1 MNGVRMLPSLAQADV
16 SAFSG
21 LEGQIVEHA
30 AWIGALYA
38 GIVLFGLVVLGWFI
52 FRLRRQPLPWA
63 TFLSRL
69 YWRPWSLTDCQPILL
84 VLVGAFLFSLLVQAV
99 WLASAA
105 DSASARTAHLVV
117 VQSLLFHWTGLLTVA
132 WFLRRRRLPW
142 RSAFGLEPATLGRD
156 LGRGLLV
163 LAGTMPI
170 LVGSAVIYNLFLQLF
185 GFQPSLQE
193 VAFIISGETSPW
205 LRAYFIFLAVVL
217 APVVEEILFRGMLLP
232 ALAKRFGAAAAV
244 VVIAVVFAAI
254 HAHVPS
260 LVPLFVLSTSLSLA
274 YIGTGSLAASIIM
287 HAIFNSITVS
297 LLFAVQGPS

>member
-1 MNGVRMLPSLAQADV
+1 MNGVWMLPSLAQADL
-16 SAFSG
+16 SPFNG
-21 LEGQIVEHA
+21 LEGQLVDHA

-38 GIVLFGLVVLGWFI
+38 GIVVFGLAVLGWFI
-52 FRLRRQPLPWA
+52 IRLRRHPLPWA
-63 TFLSRL
+63 TCLSRL
-69 YWRPWSLTDCQPILL
+69 YWRPWSLADCQPILL
-84 VLVGAFLFSLLVQAV
+84 VLIGSFLFSLLVQSA
-99 WLASAA
+99 WLALAP
-105 DSASARTAHLVV
+105 DSASARIAHLVV
-117 VQSLLFHWTGLLTVA
+117 VQSILFHWAGLLAVA

-142 RSAFGLEPATLGRD
+142 RSAFGLAPATLGRD
-156 LGRGLLV
+156 LGRGLLI
-163 LAGTMPI
+163 LAGTMPV

-244 VVIAVVFAAI
+244 VITAMVFAAI

-260 LVPLFVLSTSLSLA
+260 LVPLFVLACALSLA
-274 YIGTGSLAASIIM
+274 YIGTGSLAASMIM
-287 HAIFNSITVS
+287 HAAFNGLTVS
-297 LLFAVQGPS
+297 LLLAVQRSP